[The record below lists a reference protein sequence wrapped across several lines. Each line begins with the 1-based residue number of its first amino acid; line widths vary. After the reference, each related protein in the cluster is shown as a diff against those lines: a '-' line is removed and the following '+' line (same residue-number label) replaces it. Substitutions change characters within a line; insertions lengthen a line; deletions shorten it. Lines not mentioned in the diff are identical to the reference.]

1 LFLMTY
7 TGGGFVWVGHTGE
20 VPGGLTTMAYRP
32 DAGVGYAFMINSGN
46 GAAAREIDLLIRGY
60 LIGGAP
66 RPTPPPTTAMSSRAR
81 AHGGWYVLDNP
92 RMQRFYFLERME
104 SLVRV
109 WADDSALTIDPVL
122 EGPQRYVPVAE
133 TLFRGRGE
141 PVATVALVDDAANA
155 RPASLEITSFAG
167 PLSFRRIPPA
177 AAYLTLGLAG
187 AFGLT
192 TLASLLFGLGWILV
206 AVLRQRLDKARLWV
220 SVWSLVSALS
230 VVACYVIVKV
240 SREDAMV
247 RFGAATPW
255 SVGLFAGITLFAVA
269 SVVGLAV
276 AARSTRAARDPVRI
290 HALLAGVINVMVV
303 AYLAWWGVLGWRIWA

>member
-1 LFLMTY
+1 
-7 TGGGFVWVGHTGE
+7 
-20 VPGGLTTMAYRP
+20 
-32 DAGVGYAFMINSGN
+32 
-46 GAAAREIDLLIRGY
+46 
-60 LIGGAP
+60 
-66 RPTPPPTTAMSSRAR
+66 
-81 AHGGWYVLDNP
+81 
-92 RMQRFYFLERME
+92 MQRFYFFERME

-109 WADDSALTIDPVL
+109 WVDDSALTVDPVL
-122 EGPQRYVPVAE
+122 EGPQRYVPVSE

-155 RPASLEITSFAG
+155 RPASLEIVSFAG
-167 PLSFRRIPPA
+167 PLSFRRISPA

-220 SVWSLVSALS
+220 SVWPLVSALS

-276 AARSTRAARDPVRI
+276 AARSRNAVRGPVRL
-290 HALLAGVINVMVV
+290 HALLAGVINVVVV